1 MFAIIL
7 IACLVAH
14 IVSLFQRYERA
25 KETYENYYGVPLSFS
40 SYMFKYHS
48 IQTFVVL
55 FCIGEIVLAAFIKQP
70 VLLVLIIV
78 SLLAVILYR
87 KAKKSVKWRVISAL
101 LVVFVVAGSIIY
113 VVLNPGFQTQYT
125 RATLQIMKSYGL
137 ENVQVR
143 VKYYCT
149 MDGYIVDNLEIR
161 CSGIGELSYDEQWKL
176 RRDIEEM
183 WFEAPDKTLL
193 FRKIVYSDGEKYWE
207 I

>member
-25 KETYENYYGVPLSFS
+25 KETYENYYEVPLSFS

-48 IQTFVVL
+48 IETFVVL
-55 FCIGEIVLAAFIKQP
+55 FCVGEVVLAAFIKQP

-87 KAKKSVKWRVISAL
+87 KSKKSVKWRVISIL
-101 LVVFVVAGSIIY
+101 LVVFVVAGSITY
-113 VVLNPGFQTQYT
+113 VVLNPGFQAQYT
-125 RATLQIMKSYGL
+125 RATLQVMKSYGL
-137 ENVQVR
+137 TNVR
-143 VKYYCT
+143 VEMKYYCT
-149 MDGYIVDNLEIR
+149 MDGYTVDNLEIR

-183 WFEAPDKTLL
+183 WFEAPEKTML